1 MEGDHS
7 PYRPTGF
14 VRPAIVL
21 VFLAV
26 GEKVLE
32 SLRNGVRT
40 ERVTAG
46 SGRLGNASSEHCAGD
61 QE

>member
-1 MEGDHS
+1 MEGNHS
-7 PYRPTGF
+7 PSNRLRF
-14 VRPAIVL
+14 IRLAVVF
-21 VFLAV
+21 VFLP

-46 SGRLGNASSEHCAGD
+46 SRRLGDASSEHCAGD
-61 QE
+61 QV